1 MMPTPAR
8 TLRLTT
14 SNRSEKVAPLDL
26 ASHGRLPAL
35 SSPVLYRK
43 LHRQGWCGGILAF
56 PYVYHGQPYVARAD
70 SARQVF
76 AAAYSPGL
84 GRLQSN
90 CQTGRSVTDSARA
103 NSIHTCFREVS
114 HCLHTSGPG
123 TNPPLKLSSLPQG
136 CGKINTSRPPQ
147 RDLKITRI
155 QGCSSAIA
163 INLGFA
169 GVLSLLCPA

>member
-1 MMPTPAR
+1 MAVC
-8 TLRLTT
+8 LL
-14 SNRSEKVAPLDL
+14 SA
-26 ASHGRLPAL
+26 AL
-35 SSPVLYRK
+35 SFTGNYTGKAGVVGFWLFRMYTMDNRT
-43 LHRQGWCGGILAF
+43 W
-56 PYVYHGQPYVARAD
+56 HGLTVPAKSSRRRIHPDWVGYNPIVRREGV
-70 SARQVF
+70 SLIPF
-76 AAAYSPGL
+76 
-84 GRLQSN
+84 
-90 CQTGRSVTDSARA
+90 RA

-114 HCLHTSGPG
+114 HRLHTSGPG